1 MLICGISDPDP
12 NPDPEPDPEAYP
24 DAEEGPEPGPKLI
37 CRPPP
42 VFGEAGILLGFARR
56 LTPRSSPSSTI
67 SSPPPISISRALLA
81 KEASSATDGLDDASA
96 NCTLISLP

>member
-1 MLICGISDPDP
+1 MFICGISDPDP
-12 NPDPEPDPEAYP
+12 KPVAEAGPETE
-24 DAEEGPEPGPKLI
+24 PEPGPKLI
-37 CRPPP
+37 CRPPD
-42 VFGEAGILLGFARR
+42 FGEAGILLGFARR

-81 KEASSATDGLDDASA
+81 KEASSATDGLEDASA